1 MWDQHVTREC
11 ALQVSH
17 CIFPHVSPPRG
28 LYHIQYYITMLD
40 PRDEYDS
47 DEVGYINGQFCPS
60 EEDSFDA
67 FDSLF

>member
-1 MWDQHVTREC
+1 
-11 ALQVSH
+11 
-17 CIFPHVSPPRG
+17 
-28 LYHIQYYITMLD
+28 MLD